1 MDTVSQ
7 IQIRR
12 FYIILTLL
20 AVAGWGIVLADRFV
34 LEGFILGGRT
44 LCLIKN
50 ITGYP
55 CPSCGI
61 RGGIGCLTR
70 LEISRAVLQN
80 PLSLIVAAGGLVIPV
95 WVIRDLIHKDISL
108 YRFNQRTGAWLRR
121 NPLIIIL
128 LILLI
133 LINWIWN
140 FYKF

>member
-12 FYIILTLL
+12 FYIILTSL
-20 AVAGWGIVLADRFV
+20 AIAGWGLVLADRFV
-34 LEGFILGGRT
+34 LEGFFLGGRT

-61 RGGIGCLTR
+61 RGGIGYLTR
-70 LEISRAVLQN
+70 LEIGRAILQN
-80 PLSLIVAAGGLVIPV
+80 PLSLLVAAGGLVIPV
-95 WVIRDLIHKDISL
+95 WISWDLIHRDTSL
-108 YRFNQRTGAWLRR
+108 YRFNQRAGAWLRR

-128 LILLI
+128 LVLLI